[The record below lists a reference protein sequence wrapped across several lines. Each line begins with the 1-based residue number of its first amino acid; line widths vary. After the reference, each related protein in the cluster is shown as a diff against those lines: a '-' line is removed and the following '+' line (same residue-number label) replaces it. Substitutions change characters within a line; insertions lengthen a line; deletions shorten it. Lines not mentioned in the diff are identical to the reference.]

1 MSDQLIIREQPALEN
16 ALMFA
21 AWSGWSDAGESATNA
36 VRYVADKLGAVKF
49 AQIEPEEFY
58 IFSEL
63 RPHVQNSD
71 DGGRELIWPCNEF
84 YYLASEG
91 SNRPDMVF
99 FVGTEPNMKWQTYTT
114 LVADVAN
121 AVNVEMLAAVGALL
135 DEVPHTREAV
145 VVSTTVHDDLG
156 PRYEH
161 IRYSPPNYEGPAG
174 MTSAT
179 IDQFS
184 RRGIKSVSIWGHA
197 PRYLPNTE
205 NPAMTLGIVNEL
217 QNVASFSVPVEE
229 LESEI
234 EPFNARVDHSL
245 ENTPNAAEYI
255 RALEER
261 YDSEM
266 EVAQEPETAMVVDEL
281 DEFLK
286 SRFED
291 EGDDASGRN

>member
-1 MSDQLIIREQPALEN
+1 
-16 ALMFA
+16 
-21 AWSGWSDAGESATNA
+21 
-36 VRYVADKLGAVKF
+36 
-49 AQIEPEEFY
+49 
-58 IFSEL
+58 
-63 RPHVQNSD
+63 
-71 DGGRELIWPCNEF
+71 
-84 YYLASEG
+84 
-91 SNRPDMVF
+91 
-99 FVGTEPNMKWQTYTT
+99 
-114 LVADVAN
+114 
-121 AVNVEMLAAVGALL
+121 
-135 DEVPHTREAV
+135 
-145 VVSTTVHDDLG
+145 
-156 PRYEH
+156 
-161 IRYSPPNYEGPAG
+161 